1 MSFVKKFLKNIIYGE
16 KASSEKYVKFLRN
29 KGVSIGKNVRFY
41 APAHTVID
49 VQTPFILSIG
59 NNVCITHGVVIL
71 THDYAWSVIKRKTG
85 CVLGAQSPVVIG
97 NNVFIGMNAVITRG
111 VTVGDNVIIGAGSV
125 VTKDCEADSVY
136 AGNPAKRIM
145 SLEDYTKKREAVQFE
160 EAKALALAY
169 RDRFGED
176 PPKEVFRE
184 YFMLFSSAEAVESC
198 REYKNQLE
206 CCGNYDESIVYMRGR
221 TPIFD
226 SFEDFL
232 RTCYK

>member
-29 KGVSIGKNVRFY
+29 KGVSIGENVRFY

-49 VQTPFILSIG
+49 VQNPFILSIG
-59 NNVCITHGVVIL
+59 NNVCITQGVVIV
-71 THDYAWSVIKRKTG
+71 THDYAWSVVKRKNG

-111 VTVGDNVIIGAGSV
+111 VIVGDNVIIGAGSV

-145 SLEDYTKKREAVQFE
+145 SLEDYAKKREAAQFE
-160 EAKALALAY
+160 EAKALAIAY
-169 RDRFGED
+169 RNRFGKE
-176 PPKEVFRE
+176 PFKEVFRE

-198 REYKNQLE
+198 KEYKNQLE
-206 CCGNYDESIVYMRGR
+206 CCGNYEESIFYMRGR
-221 TPIFD
+221 TPMFD
-226 SFEDFL
+226 NFELFL
-232 RTCYK
+232 KACYK